1 MRKARY
7 CTIRILILCTLAFCM
22 TSCDNDEDA
31 ISHST
36 STIPV
41 GVKCEIVLRGDIVEG
56 LDRMI
61 TAKHTSESMNGS
73 KESLLGRIHEVNK
86 DWIAVSLADIK
97 VEVNGNKTTTF
108 GAAGRLQEYVYY
120 VPQQN
125 IAYIRTWK

>member
-36 STIPV
+36 IPV

-61 TAKHTSESMNGS
+61 TAKHTSDNMNGS
-73 KESLLGRIHEVNK
+73 KDSVWGRVHEVNK
-86 DWIAVSLADIK
+86 DWVAVSLADIK
-97 VEVNGNKTTTF
+97 VEVNGTKTTTL

>member
-1 MRKARY
+1 MKQTCY
-7 CTIRILILCTLAFCM
+7 STIRVIILCLVVFYL
-22 TSCDNDEDA
+22 TSCGNDGDA

-36 STIPV
+36 STIPI
-41 GVKCEIVLRGDIVEG
+41 GVKCEIVLRGDIVDG

-73 KESLLGRIHEVNK
+73 KDSVLGWVHEVNR
-86 DWIAVSLADIK
+86 DWVAVSLADIK

-120 VPQQN
+120 IPRSN
-125 IAYIRTWK
+125 IAFIKTWK